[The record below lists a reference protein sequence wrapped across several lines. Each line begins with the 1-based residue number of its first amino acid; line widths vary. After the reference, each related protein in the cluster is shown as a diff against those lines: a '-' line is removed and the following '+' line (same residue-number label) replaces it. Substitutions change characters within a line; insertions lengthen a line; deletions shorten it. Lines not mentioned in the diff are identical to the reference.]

1 MKLSNDEITFI
12 GYGNMGSAIVE
23 GILRDNLFK
32 NIKIVENDKSKFN
45 RKNQNLNFEEKITE
59 QISSSKYI
67 FLCVKPQS
75 FKTLAKQLNNK
86 LSEDQIIISIMAG
99 IKIPTIENYLNHYQV
114 VRVMP
119 NTPAQVSKGISVWI
133 SSSKVHKS
141 EKNTIDKILNSFGKS
156 IEVKSENIIDI
167 STALS
172 GSGPGF
178 IYKFLEDMILAGEK
192 AGLDPHM
199 SETLAV
205 ETLIGSSELLRISKE
220 SPKRLREAVT
230 SPGGTTEAGLN
241 FMGKNKFENIIFGTI
256 ESAIKRSI
264 ELSKED
270 KL

>member
-1 MKLSNDEITFI
+1 
-12 GYGNMGSAIVE
+12 
-23 GILRDNLFK
+23 
-32 NIKIVENDKSKFN
+32 
-45 RKNQNLNFEEKITE
+45 
-59 QISSSKYI
+59 
-67 FLCVKPQS
+67 
-75 FKTLAKQLNNK
+75 
-86 LSEDQIIISIMAG
+86 
-99 IKIPTIENYLNHYQV
+99 
-114 VRVMP
+114 
-119 NTPAQVSKGISVWI
+119 
-133 SSSKVHKS
+133 
-141 EKNTIDKILNSFGKS
+141 
-156 IEVKSENIIDI
+156 
-167 STALS
+167 
-172 GSGPGF
+172 
-178 IYKFLEDMILAGEK
+178 MILAGEK